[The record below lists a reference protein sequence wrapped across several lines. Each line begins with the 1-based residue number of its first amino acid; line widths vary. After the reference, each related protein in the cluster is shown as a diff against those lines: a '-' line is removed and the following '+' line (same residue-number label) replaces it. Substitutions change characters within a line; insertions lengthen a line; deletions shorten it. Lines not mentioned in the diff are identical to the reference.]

1 MANLIYNQPEADIVW
16 QDTGSSP
23 THIITL
29 TSLLTTVGRQGVTH
43 DFGATTARS
52 RLYSWRAWVQ
62 FDTAPVLGETVGI
75 YLKTSNGTT
84 WDNDDAEGDADV
96 SAADKLKNLHFIGA
110 IVVDE
115 AAADVTMSAS
125 GLVSIS
131 AQEVAP
137 VFQNDTV
144 DSLRDVASVH
154 GFSLRPVPDEI
165 Q

>member
-1 MANLIYNQPEADIVW
+1 MANLILNQPGTDIVW

-29 TSLLTTVGRQGVTH
+29 TSLATTVARQGVTH

-52 RLYSWRAWVQ
+52 RLFSWRAWVQ
-62 FDTAPVLGETVGI
+62 FDTNPVVDEQVDI
-75 YLKTSNGTT
+75 YLKTSDGTT

-96 SAADKLKNLHFIGA
+96 SALLKLKNCHLLKSI
-110 IVVDE
+110 IVDE
-115 AAADVTMSAS
+115 AVLDVTMSAS
-125 GLVSIS
+125 GVIEIS

-137 VFQNDTV
+137 IFHNATV
-144 DSLRDVASVH
+144 DSLRDVANVH
-154 GFSLRPVPDEI
+154 GFRLRPVPDEV